1 MGGNSSTGR
10 KVSFGLDDED
20 RVRVLR
26 GIRLS
31 EDVVNR
37 MKDSQQL
44 TSPSNSG
51 SFTAAPEE
59 KCHTSDAGSDKQS
72 QSHGQM
78 PKESEEDLYKR
89 YEREQVII
97 QEELARLA
105 KKERDAAREN
115 LSSNMLREKNLT
127 NDERKKAAYLD
138 ERLSWPCRD
147 SNLRSADLSDITPA
161 ELDEWAQQLDLRDA
175 EVKRLDAFHKDQLA
189 RIEKKFS
196 VRASGNTNIW
206 DENAEIYK
214 LTSDQFHTAATNA
227 EQRVKPRSYDPV
239 CNDLQSKILTCY
251 QVNGQE
257 VLNCSDLAKQYR
269 RCVTDAQKNGPI
281 DQVKGHAEVQ
291 RCHKSRTC
299 FLCHGFT
306 LYASKNET
314 STTLLVNHG

>member
-127 NDERKKAAYLD
+127 NDERKKAAYL
-138 ERLSWPCRD
+138 
-147 SNLRSADLSDITPA
+147 
-161 ELDEWAQQLDLRDA
+161 AQQLDLRDA

-269 RCVTDAQKNGPI
+269 RCVTDAQK
-281 DQVKGHAEVQ
+281 
-291 RCHKSRTC
+291 
-299 FLCHGFT
+299 
-306 LYASKNET
+306 
-314 STTLLVNHG
+314 TLLVNHG